1 MKPSADE
8 ITLLLRDWQKG
19 DDGAAA
25 KLMPLVY
32 SELRRVAARHMRQE
46 QPGNTLQP
54 TALVHEAYI
63 KLLGQKNVRWE
74 GRTHFFGVA
83 SHAMREI
90 LVEHARKRKAEKR
103 GGSQKK
109 VYVSDVVE
117 PASPKRGVDLLA
129 LDEALNRLEKLDARQ
144 VKIVELRYFAG
155 LSVEETSEVLEVS
168 PRTVK
173 RDWSSARVWL
183 HREIRAQ

>member
-19 DDGAAA
+19 DSIAAS

-32 SELRRVAARHMRQE
+32 GELRRVAARRMRQE
-46 QPGNTLQP
+46 RLGNTLQT

-63 KLLGQKNVRWE
+63 KLLGQRNVPWE

-83 SHAMREI
+83 SHAMRQI
-90 LVEHARKRKAEKR
+90 LVEHARKRDALKR
-103 GGSQKK
+103 GGGNKI
-109 VYVSDVVE
+109 YLSDVAE
-117 PASPKRGVDLLA
+117 PEARNRDVNLLA
-129 LDEALNRLEKLDARQ
+129 LDDALTRLETLDPKLGR
-144 VKIVELRYFAG
+144 IVELRFFAG
-155 LSVEETSEVLEVS
+155 LSVEETAEVLDVS

-173 RDWSSARVWL
+173 RDWSAARVWL
-183 HREIRAQ
+183 HREIRTE